1 MHYYCSITITATV
14 GAAHRVEFKYEQAT
28 DDDND
33 DEEDDDYHDEEEE
46 QEDIQLPT
54 SNMSLS
60 LMRALGMNTTGV
72 EEVRTNWKAPSKS
85 GLEHSAR
92 KMHTS
97 LACLRTHMRACV
109 HIITITNLFV
119 VCHSFSLFGVTVI
132 L

>member
-1 MHYYCSITITATV
+1 MDEQKKRILFLHYYCSITITATV

-33 DEEDDDYHDEEEE
+33 DEEDDDDEGMEDDEEEE
-46 QEDIQLPT
+46 EEEEDIQLPT

-92 KMHTS
+92 K
-97 LACLRTHMRACV
+97 LRY
-109 HIITITNLFV
+109 
-119 VCHSFSLFGVTVI
+119 G
-132 L
+132 